1 MFAILITFENL
12 PKILEHQ
19 QTVTFPH
26 LYEEV
31 YLKSARSWYYVRG
44 YVAENGKFVEWACI
58 PEYVLVEKF
67 EFDPYKIDTDWDQIV
82 RK

>member
-19 QTVTFPH
+19 QTVTLPH

-31 YLKSARSWYYVRG
+31 YLESSRPWYYVRG
-44 YVAENGKFVEWACI
+44 FVGEGGKFAEWACL
-58 PEYVLVEKF
+58 PEYVLVRDF
-67 EFDPYKIDTDWDQIV
+67 EFDPHKIKSDWDQIV